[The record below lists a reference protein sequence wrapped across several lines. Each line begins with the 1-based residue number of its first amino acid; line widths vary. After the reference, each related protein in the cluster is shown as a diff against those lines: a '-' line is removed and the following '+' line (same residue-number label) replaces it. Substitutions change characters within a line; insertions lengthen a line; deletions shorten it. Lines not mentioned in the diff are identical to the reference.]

1 MSARSRQGGTAGIE
15 ILSGGLEMP
24 VLVDSSE
31 TCTSGLS
38 RGSVLRGST
47 VPCGKGFYGI
57 LSTGCV
63 LHESSTMT
71 YRHHQNCALQEY
83 RLQDSCVL
91 QE

>member
-1 MSARSRQGGTAGIE
+1 MCARSRQGGTAGVD

-47 VPCGKGFYGI
+47 VPCGKGFYGMY
-57 LSTGCV
+57 ST
-63 LHESSTMT
+63 
-71 YRHHQNCALQEY
+71 
-83 RLQDSCVL
+83 SCVL